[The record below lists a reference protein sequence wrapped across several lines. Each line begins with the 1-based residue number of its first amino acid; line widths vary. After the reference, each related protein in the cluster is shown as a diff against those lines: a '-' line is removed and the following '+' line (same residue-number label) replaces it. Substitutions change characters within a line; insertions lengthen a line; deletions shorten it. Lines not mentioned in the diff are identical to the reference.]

1 MKKLLYSIPVVLV
14 LLLALPV
21 TAFAAPLDDGKVVLG
36 SHYVLESGETL
47 DGDLVV
53 LGGIAELKEDSMV
66 YGNVFVMGGNLE
78 ADGYIEGD
86 LAVMGGNV
94 ELGPNAV
101 VEGDVVTLGGNVN
114 RGLAIIEGDFM
125 SEDVFDFPMNLGFT
139 RDNGFPMQFGG
150 FQGFQGYQGF
160 GRSMG
165 TRILAYFF
173 QAFLL
178 AALAAL
184 VVVFIPEHT
193 KRVAST
199 LADQTWISGGIGI
212 LTMIVAPI
220 LIFFLFITIC
230 FAVLGFLGVFIL
242 VVAGVFGWIAM
253 GMEVGD
259 RLAKAL
265 EREWQPVVAAA
276 AGTFIVTLVLM
287 GIGFIPC
294 IGWLAPFLVG
304 AAGLGAV
311 ILTRFGTRE
320 YIPGGAEAEPVKKP
334 PARKTTKAS

>member
-1 MKKLLYSIPVVLV
+1 MKKLLYSIPIVLV
-14 LLLALPV
+14 LLLAIPV

-53 LGGIAELKEDSMV
+53 LGGTADLEEDSIV
-66 YGNVFVMGGNLE
+66 YGNVFIMGGNLL
-78 ADGYIEGD
+78 ADGFIDGD

-101 VEGDVVTLGGNVN
+101 VEGDVVTLGGNVD

-125 SEDVFDFPMNLGFT
+125 SEEVFDFPMNLGFT
-139 RDNGFPMQFGG
+139 RDYGFPMQFGG
-150 FQGFQGYQGF
+150 FQGYQGF
-160 GRSMG
+160 GTSMG

-193 KRVAST
+193 KRIAST
-199 LADQTWISGGIGI
+199 LAEQTWISGGIGI

-265 EREWQPVVAAA
+265 EREWQPVVAAS

-287 GIGFIPC
+287 GINFIPC

-320 YIPGGAEAEPVKKP
+320 YIPGGAEAEPAKKL
-334 PARKTTKAS
+334 PARKTTKSS

>member
-21 TAFAAPLDDGKVVLG
+21 TAFAAPLDDGRVVLG
-36 SHYVLESGETL
+36 SDYVLASGETL

-53 LGGIAELKEDSMV
+53 LGGTAVLEEDSRV
-66 YGNVFVMGGNLE
+66 NGNVFVMGGNLE
-78 ADGYIEGD
+78 ADGTIDGD
-86 LAVMGGNV
+86 LALMGGNAS
-94 ELGPNAV
+94 LGPNAV
-101 VEGDVVTLGGNVN
+101 VEGDVVTIGGNVDP
-114 RGLAIIEGDFM
+114 GLAIIKGNIT
-125 SEDVFDFPMNLGFT
+125 SEQVFDFPMNFDSTRSYIFPQQFRGFQ
-139 RDNGFPMQFGG
+139 D
-150 FQGFQGYQGF
+150 FQGFGT
-160 GRSMG
+160 SMG
-165 TRILAYFF
+165 TRILWYFF

-184 VVVFIPEHT
+184 VVVFIPEQT

-199 LADQTWISGGIGI
+199 LTEQPWISGGIGI

-242 VVAGVFGWIAM
+242 VVAGVFGWIAV

-265 EREWQPVVAAA
+265 EREWQPVLSAA
-276 AGTFIVTLVLM
+276 AGTLIVTLVLM
-287 GIGFIPC
+287 GIGFFPC
-294 IGWLAPFLVG
+294 IGWLAQFLVG

-320 YIPGGAEAEPVKKP
+320 YIPGGTETELAKP
-334 PARKTTKAS
+334 PAQKTTKSP

>member
-1 MKKLLYSIPVVLV
+1 MKKLFYSIPIVLV
-14 LLLALPV
+14 LLLVLPV

-36 SHYVLESGETL
+36 STYVLESGDTL
-47 DGDLVV
+47 EGDLVV
-53 LGGIAELKEDSMV
+53 LGGIAVLEEDSMV
-66 YGNVFVMGGNLE
+66 NGNVFVMGGSLE
-78 ADGYIEGD
+78 ANGYIDGD
-86 LAVMGGNV
+86 LAVMGGNAS
-94 ELGPNAV
+94 LGRNAV

-114 RGLAIIEGDFM
+114 RGLATVEGDFM
-125 SEDVFDFPMNLGFT
+125 SEEAFDFPMNFDFTPNYAFPQQFRGFQ
-139 RDNGFPMQFGG
+139 D
-150 FQGFQGYQGF
+150 FQGFGM
-160 GRSMG
+160 SMG
-165 TRILAYFF
+165 TRILMYFF

-184 VVVFIPEHT
+184 VVVFIPEQT
-193 KRVAST
+193 KRVASALT
-199 LADQTWISGGIGI
+199 EQPWISGGIGL

-242 VVAGVFGWIAM
+242 VVAGVFGWIAV

-265 EREWQPVVAAA
+265 EREWQPVLAAA
-276 AGTFIVTLVLM
+276 AGTLIVSLVLM
-287 GIGFIPC
+287 GIGFFPC
-294 IGWLAPFLVG
+294 IGWLAQFLVG

-320 YIPGGAEAEPVKKP
+320 YLPGGSEADRTGEIT
-334 PARKTTKAS
+334 ARP

>member
-1 MKKLLYSIPVVLV
+1 MKKLFYSIPVVLV
-14 LLLALPV
+14 LLLVLPV
-21 TAFAAPLDDGKVVLG
+21 TAFAAPLDDGRVVLG
-36 SHYVLESGETL
+36 SYYVLESGETL

-53 LGGIAELKEDSMV
+53 VGGSAVLEEDSMV
-66 YGNVFVMGGNLE
+66 NGNVFVMGGNLD
-78 ADGYIEGD
+78 ADGTIDGD
-86 LAVMGGNV
+86 LAVMGGNAS
-94 ELGPNAV
+94 LGPNAMIV
-101 VEGDVVTLGGNVN
+101 GDVITLGGNVN
-114 RGLAIIEGDFM
+114 RGLASIEGDFV
-125 SEDVFDFPMNLGFT
+125 SENVFDFPMNFGPT
-139 RDNGFPMQFGG
+139 RGYGFPMQLSG
-150 FQGFQGYQGF
+150 FQSLHGF
-160 GRSMG
+160 GTSMG
-165 TRILAYFF
+165 TRILWYFF

-184 VVVFIPEHT
+184 VVVFIPEQT

-199 LADQTWISGGIGI
+199 LAEQTWISGGIGI

-230 FAVLGFLGVFIL
+230 FAILGFLGAFIL
-242 VVAGVFGWIAM
+242 AVAGVFGWIAM

-265 EREWQPVVAAA
+265 EREWQPVLSAS

-320 YIPGGAEAEPVKKP
+320 YIPGGVEAEPAKKP
-334 PARKTTKAS
+334 VRKTTKSS

>member
-1 MKKLLYSIPVVLV
+1 MKKLFYSIPIVLV

-36 SHYVLESGETL
+36 SHYVLDSGETL

-53 LGGIAELKEDSMV
+53 LGGIAELMEDSTV
-66 YGNVFVMGGNLE
+66 YGSVFVMGGSLE
-78 ADGYIEGD
+78 ADGYIDGD
-86 LAVMGGNV
+86 LAVMGGNAH
-94 ELGPNAV
+94 LGPNAV
-101 VEGDVVTLGGNVN
+101 VDGDVVTLGGNVDP
-114 RGLAIIEGDFM
+114 GLAIVKGTIT
-125 SEDVFDFPMNLGFT
+125 SEQVFDFPMSFDAT
-139 RDNGFPMQFGG
+139 RSYSFPQQFRG
-150 FQGFQGYQGF
+150 FQGFQGF
-160 GRSMG
+160 GMSMG
-165 TRILAYFF
+165 TRILAFFF

-199 LADQTWISGGIGI
+199 LAEQTWISGGIGI

-265 EREWQPVVAAA
+265 EREWQPVLSAS
-276 AGTFIVTLVLM
+276 AGTFVVTLVLM
-287 GIGFIPC
+287 GIGGFVPC

-320 YIPGGAEAEPVKKP
+320 YISGGAEEEPAKKT
-334 PARKTTKAS
+334 PARKTTKAT

>member
-1 MKKLLYSIPVVLV
+1 MKKLFYSIPVVLV

-21 TAFAAPLDDGKVVLG
+21 TAFAVPLADGRVVLG
-36 SHYVLESGETL
+36 SDYVLASGETL

-53 LGGIAELKEDSMV
+53 LGGTAVLEENSMV
-66 YGNVFVMGGNLE
+66 NGNVFVMGGNLD
-78 ADGYIEGD
+78 ADGFIDGD
-86 LAVMGGNV
+86 LAIMGGNAS
-94 ELGPNAV
+94 LGPNAV
-101 VEGDVVTLGGNVN
+101 VDGDVVTLGGNVDP
-114 RGLAIIEGDFM
+114 GLAIIKGKIT
-125 SEDVFDFPMNLGFT
+125 SEQVFDFPINFGST
-139 RDNGFPMQFGG
+139 SSYRFPQQFRG
-150 FQGFQGYQGF
+150 FQDFPGF
-160 GRSMG
+160 GMSMG
-165 TRILAYFF
+165 TRILMYFF

-184 VVVFIPEHT
+184 VVVFIPEQT
-193 KRVAST
+193 KRVASALT
-199 LADQTWISGGIGI
+199 EQPWISGGIGL

-242 VVAGVFGWIAM
+242 VVAGVFGWIAV

-265 EREWQPVVAAA
+265 EREWQPVLAAA
-276 AGTFIVTLVLM
+276 AGTLIVSLVLM
-287 GIGFIPC
+287 GIGFFPC
-294 IGWLAPFLVG
+294 IGWLAQFLVG

-320 YIPGGAEAEPVKKP
+320 YVPGGSEAEPAKKP

>member
-1 MKKLLYSIPVVLV
+1 MKKLFYSIPIVLV
-14 LLLALPV
+14 LLLAVPV

-53 LGGIAELKEDSMV
+53 LGGIAELMEDSTV
-66 YGNVFVMGGNLE
+66 YGSVFVMGGSLE
-78 ADGYIEGD
+78 ADGYIDGD

-94 ELGPNAV
+94 DLGPNAV
-101 VEGDVVTLGGNVN
+101 VDGDVVTLGGNVDP
-114 RGLAIIEGDFM
+114 GLAIVKGTIT
-125 SEDVFDFPMNLGFT
+125 SEQVFDFPMNFDSN
-139 RDNGFPMQFGG
+139 RDYGFPTQFGG
-150 FQGFQGYQGF
+150 FQGFQGFQGF
-160 GRSMG
+160 GMSMG

-199 LADQTWISGGIGI
+199 LAEQTWISGGIGI

-230 FAVLGFLGVFIL
+230 FAVIGFLGVFIL

-265 EREWQPVVAAA
+265 EREWQPVLSAS
-276 AGTFIVTLVLM
+276 AGTFVVTLVLM
-287 GIGFIPC
+287 GIGGFVPC

-320 YIPGGAEAEPVKKP
+320 YIPGGAEAESAKP